1 MIKIK
6 WEIVAGLLILFS
18 PLLVKAQFTD
28 TKEIRK
34 SYAITPETQIEITN
48 KYGKID
54 VKTWDQD
61 SVKFQI
67 NIRVEEKK
75 LSKLE
80 ESIDEIDFDIR
91 NSEHYLIVRTIV
103 EKNQGALSREIKRF
117 KETLLSSDGNI
128 QVDYT
133 VWMPD
138 SNRLKIDNKFG
149 DIYIGDFKGEA
160 DISLSN
166 GNMKAHNFS
175 NINLTLNFA
184 DVSINKIAQGRLDCN
199 CSDLFVKEVGSIHL
213 DSKSTEFEFQ
223 QAETLSISSRRDKF
237 RIGDVELLD
246 ARSTFTTFRINKM
259 TDRVKIQAEYGGI
272 EIENA
277 GADFSG
283 INIESRSTD
292 INLYFNTKTQFA
304 FNIKHVKSEL
314 DMGMDFKV
322 VKEETLD
329 EKENEKQINGY
340 FGNDEN
346 ASEKLYI
353 NANSGNIN
361 IRTSYQ

>member
-1 MIKIK
+1 MIKIN
-6 WEIVAGLLILFS
+6 WNIITGVFVFLIPLFAN
-18 PLLVKAQFTD
+18 AQFTD

-54 VKTWDQD
+54 IKPWDKD
-61 SVKFQI
+61 SVKFLI

-80 ESIDEIDFDIR
+80 ESIDEIDFEIR
-91 NSEHYLIVRTIV
+91 NSEHYLIMRTLV
-103 EKNQGALSREIKRF
+103 EKNKGALAREIKKF

-166 GNMKAHNFS
+166 GNMKAHDFTS
-175 NINLTLNFA
+175 INLTLNFA
-184 DVSINKIAQGRLDCN
+184 DATINKITEGRLDCN
-199 CSDLFVKEVGSIHL
+199 FSDLFVKEIGAVHL
-213 DSKSTEFEFQ
+213 ESKSTEFELQ
-223 QAETLSISSRRDKF
+223 QVETLTLASRRDKF
-237 RIGDVELLD
+237 RIGQIELLD
-246 ARSTFTTFRINKM
+246 ARSSFTTFRINEM
-259 TDRVKIQAEYGGI
+259 LDRTKIQSEYGDI
-272 EIENA
+272 EIENTIS
-277 GADFSG
+277 DFSG
-283 INIESRSTD
+283 ISIESRSTD
-292 INLYFNTKTQFA
+292 INLYFNNETQFA
-304 FNIKHVKSEL
+304 FNIKQAKAEL
-314 DMGMDFKV
+314 DMGMDFEV

-329 EKENEKQINGY
+329 EKENEIQINGY
-340 FGNDEN
+340 FGDNKN
-346 ASEKLYI
+346 ATEKLYI